1 MPIIRKKL
9 RESSAKREVLEVDR
23 IKPGKFKNDISI
35 ADVKEIKQEIKTEQK
50 GVVFE
55 YEFKTDYALEEP
67 QGKSLGNIK
76 IIGEIFYV
84 DASNVV
90 DEILESWKKD
100 KKLKPEMMKKVLDVA
115 FKDAQ
120 IEALHQAEKVGLPSP
135 VPLMRLKDSK

>member
-35 ADVKEIKQEIKTEQK
+35 TDVKEIQQQVSTEQK
-50 GVVFE
+50 GVIFE
-55 YEFKTDYALEEP
+55 YEFKTDFALEEP

-84 DASNVV
+84 DANDVV
-90 DEILESWKKD
+90 DEILNGWKND
-100 KKLKPEMMKKVLDVA
+100 KKVKPEIMKKALDVA